1 MYVFVISGTIIV
13 DGQELETRDGL
24 GITDFET
31 LEIKASTDA
40 KFLLMEVP
48 MELPR

>member
-1 MYVFVISGTIIV
+1 MYVFVISGIITV

-24 GITDFET
+24 GMTHFET

-40 KFLLMEVP
+40 KFLLMEIP
-48 MELPR
+48 ME